1 MFHVALKIAQDLQNE
16 DAMTYIYDRLAN
28 VAFETGQNEKARK
41 LFVDVVQRLIDKGM
55 AEDDVVLIH
64 ISFKLAK
71 IFETIGNYK

>member
-16 DAMTYIYDRLAN
+16 EAITYIYDRLAN

-41 LFVDVVQRLIDKGM
+41 LFIDVVQRLIDKGM

-64 ISFKLAK
+64 LSFKLAK
-71 IFETIGNYK
+71 IFENIGNYK